1 MNTTARPVCL
11 FLALALAA
19 CSGGADTASRPTTF
33 DGEVLRVSFER
44 DDGGKETF
52 STLRDEWYSWPWF
65 PIMPDQSGR
74 RWTMLKTDREGV
86 SVAYA
91 LVSWDNDD
99 PTDYMSAGFWM
110 RFDNVQRTRRLPAS
124 EAEIVPF
131 IDGPEIDLRFP
142 PALPVSGTAR
152 YVGSAGGVYQYHPT
166 GGAEPISIATPSPAA
181 SAASATSSFSANICP
196 RSSAGG
202 EATESSTTRRPTTR
216 SITGRPKS
224 LPKAASGTRPSPSP
238 TPSAPLRNRRGRG
251 TAVSPTAPLPTA
263 LRGWP
268 PAKPTP
274 PSPKPTAARA
284 ASIPSS
290 STYTRQCF
298 RRPPRPP
305 LPDPEVPIGFSIRV
319 VQVKGSSGPTSL

>member
-19 CSGGADTASRPTTF
+19 CSSSVDPASRPTTF

-65 PIMPDQSGR
+65 PIMPNQSGR

-110 RFDNVQRTRRLPAS
+110 RFDDVQRTRRLPAS

-152 YVGSAGGVYQYHPT
+152 YVGSAGGVYQYRPT
-166 GGAEPISIATPSPAA
+166 GGAEPVAEEFAATMTIAADFDRDTLAGCIGCVGDIELQREHLYTILGWRRGDGELDNPPTDYQIHYGPTEITAKGSFKNTTATVTHPERAVTQSEGSWHGSFSNRPAA
-181 SAASATSSFSANICP
+181 DGAPRLAAGQAN
-196 RSSAGG
+196 AAFTEADGG
-202 EATESSTTRRPTTR
+202 EGSFDSIFIALHPTL
-216 SITGRPKS
+216 
-224 LPKAASGTRPSPSP
+224 LPQR
-238 TPSAPLRNRRGRG
+238 
-251 TAVSPTAPLPTA
+251 
-263 LRGWP
+263 P
-268 PAKPTP
+268 PAPAP
-274 PSPKPTAARA
+274 
-284 ASIPSS
+284 
-290 STYTRQCF
+290 
-298 RRPPRPP
+298 
-305 LPDPEVPIGFSIRV
+305 
-319 VQVKGSSGPTSL
+319 GP